1 MLSLSE
7 KLAARQFVVTTEL
20 TPPKG
25 IDLADIFAKA
35 DALRGL
41 TDGINLTE
49 SPRARMAIEPKAVAR
64 LLIERGIE
72 PIVQFTARD
81 RNRIA
86 LQSDI
91 LGAAAL
97 GVRNV
102 LFMKG
107 DDPSNGDHPTTK
119 PVFDLTTL
127 EMLQAARALNS
138 GRDMMGS
145 ELKGTPKLFLGAT
158 ANPGVKDLQAEVDNT
173 QRKVAAG
180 AQFLQT
186 QAVFDAES
194 VIRFTSAAKLGD
206 VGLIAGII
214 PLKSSKMA
222 RWMNENVPGIKVPE
236 ALIEKMDRVAGDTDA
251 ELRTSIDITTSIIE
265 TIKPHC
271 AGIHLMMMGW
281 EMHVPAFLN
290 ASGIRN

>member
-1 MLSLSE
+1 MLSLSA
-7 KLAARQFVVTTEL
+7 KLAARQFVITTEL

-25 IDLADIFAKA
+25 IDLTDIFAKA

-49 SPRARMAIEPKAVAR
+49 SPRARMAIEPKSVAR
-64 LLIERGIE
+64 LLIERGVE

-107 DDPSNGDHPTTK
+107 DHPSNGDHPDAK

-127 EMLQAARALNS
+127 EMLEAASLLNG
-138 GRDMMGS
+138 GRDMAGNV
-145 ELKGTPKLFLGAT
+145 LNGVPKLFLGAT
-158 ANPGVKDLQAEVDNT
+158 ANPGAKDLAAEVENT
-173 QRKVAAG
+173 RLKIKAG

-194 VIRFTSAAKLGD
+194 VVRFNAAGSFD
-206 VGLIAGII
+206 GVGLIVGII
-214 PLKSSKMA
+214 PLRSSKRA
-222 RWMNENVPGIKVPE
+222 RWMNENIPGIEVPDM
-236 ALIEKMDRVAGDTDA
+236 LIDKMDRVAGDADV
-251 ELRTSIDITTSIIE
+251 ELKTSIEITADIINTVR
-265 TIKPHC
+265 PHC
-271 AGIHLMMMGW
+271 AGVHLMMMGW
-281 EMHVPAFLN
+281 ERHIPAFLS
-290 ASGIRN
+290 ASALKA